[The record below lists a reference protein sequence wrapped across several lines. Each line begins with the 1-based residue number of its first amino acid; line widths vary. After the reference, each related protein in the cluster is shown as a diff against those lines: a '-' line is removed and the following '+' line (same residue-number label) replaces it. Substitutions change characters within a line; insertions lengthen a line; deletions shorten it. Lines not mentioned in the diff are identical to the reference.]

1 VFENPQQQHQVKKI
15 QLNIPDAIVHEPQK
29 ETEHSEMGTVDG
41 AGICIF
47 CKSFG
52 RLLDIFDFLLI

>member
-1 VFENPQQQHQVKKI
+1 
-15 QLNIPDAIVHEPQK
+15 
-29 ETEHSEMGTVDG
+29 MGTVDG

-52 RLLDIFDFLLI
+52 RLLDIFDFLLIWRFKDGFSIFALKEIDWY

>member
-1 VFENPQQQHQVKKI
+1 
-15 QLNIPDAIVHEPQK
+15 
-29 ETEHSEMGTVDG
+29 MGTVDG

-52 RLLDIFDFLLI
+52 RLVDIFDFLLICRFNDGFSIFALKVIDQYQ